1 VSEAERLQLAGAY
14 RRAYTET
21 DLIARITCNAIT
33 GMQAD
38 SADPAVIL
46 TVLGPQLDRFSE
58 AVTVEEA
65 ALKAMQDARNA
76 A

>member
-1 VSEAERLQLAGAY
+1 MSEAERLAGLY
-14 RRAYTET
+14 RCAYTET

-38 SADPAVIL
+38 AADPAVIL

-58 AVTVEEA
+58 AVSVEEA